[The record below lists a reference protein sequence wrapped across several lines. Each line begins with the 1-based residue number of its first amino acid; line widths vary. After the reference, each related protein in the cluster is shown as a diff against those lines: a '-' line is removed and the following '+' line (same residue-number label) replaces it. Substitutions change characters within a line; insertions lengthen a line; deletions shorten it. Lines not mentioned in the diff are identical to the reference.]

1 LEDEAVAD
9 GIRQQLE
16 RWREQGDWQ
25 KIQCLELLFVVGQ
38 GNKEVAGQLGLSEQ
52 QVANFKFDFLERL
65 RTIVRAAR
73 LSDDVFP
80 ELHE

>member
-1 LEDEAVAD
+1 LD
-9 GIRQQLE
+9 
-16 RWREQGDWQ
+16 
-25 KIQCLELLFVVGQ
+25 
-38 GNKEVAGQLGLSEQ
+38 LSEQ